1 MGTRERAKTSWQ
13 LAAHNCE
20 RDLASLA
27 GEGSIFGGSA
37 AEKLKRLQ
45 AELRPLSCRYD
56 VVVANPPYMG
66 AKNMNSWL
74 SSWVKKQYADVK
86 GDLFSCF
93 MVRNSG
99 MGTDHAQMGFMTPY
113 VWMFIGTY
121 EKLRKFVIEQNTITS
136 LIQLEYSGFAGA
148 TVPICTFTLQK
159 GKVEGYK
166 GGYIRLSDF
175 PGADQQAPR
184 ALEAL
189 ADPDCRWFYRAN
201 TSVFAGVPGSPIV
214 YWASH
219 ATVKAFSHPSLG
231 TVTETHLGM
240 ATCDN
245 ERFLRLWFEVS
256 SALRANPSC
265 FPYDQPYTWFPYNKG
280 GLYRKWYGNDE
291 YLVNWRSDGEELKRG
306 RAVTVDQSL
315 NFRAMISWSRVS
327 SAVIAVRFKPEGYL
341 FDMTGPAAFG
351 KKTRLLESMAF
362 LNSSVGMH
370 IARFLS
376 ATIDFQPGQIAKYPL
391 SKQISERDDIVKLT
405 NLNIEL
411 SREDWDAFETS
422 WDFKRHPLI

>member
-1 MGTRERAKTSWQ
+1 MGTRERAKASWR

-37 AEKLKRLQ
+37 AEKLERLQ
-45 AELRPLSCRYD
+45 AELAPLSCRYD

-121 EKLRKFVIEQNTITS
+121 EKLRRFVIEQNTITS

-166 GGYIRLSDF
+166 GGCIRLFDF

-189 ADPDCRWFYRAN
+189 ADPSCGWFYRADADG
-201 TSVFAGVPGSPIV
+201 FGAIPGSPIAYWISLRMIDSFKHGISVNDISDYTGSQNITANNEV
-214 YWASH
+214 YLRRWWEVNNISH
-219 ATVKAFSHPSLG
+219 RWLMYS
-231 TVTETHLGM
+231 
-240 ATCDN
+240 
-245 ERFLRLWFEVS
+245 
-256 SALRANPSC
+256 
-265 FPYDQPYTWFPYNKG
+265 KG
-280 GLYRKWYGNDE
+280 GNFRRWYGNYDYVVDWSE
-291 YLVNWRSDGEELKRG
+291 SARWFYKNNPTSNLLKEQYWFQEGVTYSDITSGK
-306 RAVTVDQSL
+306 SH
-315 NFRAMISWSRVS
+315 FRFFPAKGVFDKKGP
-327 SAVIAVRFKPEGYL
+327 VICKLGSKLMP
-341 FDMTGPAAFG
+341 
-351 KKTRLLESMAF
+351 LLAF
-362 LNSSVGMH
+362 LNSSLCQQY
-370 IARFLS
+370 LS
-376 ATIDFQPGQIAKYPL
+376 LLNPSMTLQVIDVKNIPLNTGIFESDKIDEIAKENVAL
-391 SKQISERDDIVKLT
+391 SRVDYDSY
-405 NLNIEL
+405 EL
-411 SREDWDAFETS
+411 SCNFT
-422 WDFKRHPLI
+422 KHPLI